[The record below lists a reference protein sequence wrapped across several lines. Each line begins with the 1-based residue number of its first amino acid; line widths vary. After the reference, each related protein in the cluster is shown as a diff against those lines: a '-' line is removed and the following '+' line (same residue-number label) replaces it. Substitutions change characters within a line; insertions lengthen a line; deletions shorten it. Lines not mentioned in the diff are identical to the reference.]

1 MLEKLKCFARSMKQQ
16 ITILFVASRDSRTPL
31 SAKAIAILVV
41 AYAVS
46 PIDLIPDFIPVLGYL
61 DDLLLLP
68 IGIYFAIQ
76 LIPTE
81 LWHEFQLQVQQNN
94 KLNIP
99 KSWTAAIIIGLIW
112 TISLVGLGIFLLKIY
127 P

>member
-1 MLEKLKCFARSMKQQ
+1 MLETLKRFARSMKQQ
-16 ITILFVASRDSRTPL
+16 ITILFVASRDARTPL

-76 LIPTE
+76 LIPVA
-81 LWHEFQLQVQQNN
+81 LWHDFQLQVQRNN
-94 KLNIP
+94 KHNIP
-99 KSWTAAIIIGLIW
+99 RSWTAATIIGCSWAIGLI
-112 TISLVGLGIFLLKIY
+112 GLGVVLWKT
-127 P
+127 